1 MTRQTIRQVPQ
12 ISLVL
17 AREQNLVPIA
27 YRDLRLLDDA
37 AVERLAG

>member
-1 MTRQTIRQVPQ
+1 MTRRTIRQVPQ

-27 YRDLRLLDDA
+27 YPDLRLLDDA
-37 AVERLAG
+37 AVE